1 MERKICWQ
9 WDGMTVT
16 LGMEEAG
23 NGPPL
28 LLLPALSSVSTRAEM
43 RCLLNQFA
51 PNFHVVTVDW
61 PGFGDLA
68 RPPADWTPDVL
79 SGFLNWFLSDILP
92 SPHGVVAAGHAATY
106 ALYQAVDRPNTTGR
120 LVLIS
125 PTWRGPLPT
134 MFGTY
139 RSWFGRIR
147 GAVDLAGIGP
157 VLYRLNVNRFMVR
170 RMGGEHVYSDP
181 NWLSG
186 DRLSAKLAVAHA
198 QGARHASARFVTGCL
213 DRVDSRPQF
222 LDLVRNA
229 NKPVLV
235 VYGDETPPR
244 SRAEMDAL
252 AELPNVRMERL
263 PKGKLSIHE
272 EFPASVASIIRPFL
286 MARRAS
292 LY

>member
-1 MERKICWQ
+1 
-9 WDGMTVT
+9 
-16 LGMEEAG
+16 
-23 NGPPL
+23 
-28 LLLPALSSVSTRAEM
+28 
-43 RCLLNQFA
+43 
-51 PNFHVVTVDW
+51 
-61 PGFGDLA
+61 
-68 RPPADWTPDVL
+68 
-79 SGFLNWFLSDILP
+79 
-92 SPHGVVAAGHAATY
+92 
-106 ALYQAVDRPNTTGR
+106 
-120 LVLIS
+120 
-125 PTWRGPLPT
+125 
-134 MFGTY
+134 FGTY

-147 GAVDLAGIGP
+147 SAADRPGIGP

-186 DRLSAKLAVAHA
+186 DRLSGKLAVTQA
-198 QGARHASARFVTGCL
+198 QGARYASVRFVTGCL
-213 DRVDSRPQF
+213 DRVVSRSQF

-286 MARRAS
+286 MV
-292 LY
+292 